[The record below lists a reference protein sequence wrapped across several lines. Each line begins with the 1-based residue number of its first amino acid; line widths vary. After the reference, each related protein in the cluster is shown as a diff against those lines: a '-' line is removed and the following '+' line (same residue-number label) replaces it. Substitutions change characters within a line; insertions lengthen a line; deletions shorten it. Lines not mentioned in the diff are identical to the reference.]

1 MVSGCSVLFPACLTA
16 LLVVNEF
23 LPGQSIALLHCTDE
37 VPQVWVWSI
46 QQLVEA
52 IVKPLT
58 GVVGAW
64 KAHLQSPHNIP
75 QCYGKPGCHALL
87 ILPTTSQL
95 ANVILEE
102 VLHELIREQLIFTQL
117 LKAIYDILHWNVGQC

>member
-1 MVSGCSVLFPACLTA
+1 MVHYSIITADNGDQMVSGCFVLFPACLTA

-23 LPGQSIALLHCTDE
+23 LPCQSIALLHCTDE

-87 ILPTTSQL
+87 KVT
-95 ANVILEE
+95 
-102 VLHELIREQLIFTQL
+102 F
-117 LKAIYDILHWNVGQC
+117 Y